1 MLEAPY
7 SHARIGRKH
16 VRKGEG
22 ERGRRGGR
30 GGPDLALWAAGAG
43 KEEEKHG
50 GVGEKRRKKKKK
62 EGGGIQ
68 STRPNQWEEKGITL
82 NLPSLPPKKEE
93 RDIWMGIPVL
103 LGFCWVGFLP
113 LEKGQQ

>member
-43 KEEEKHG
+43 KEEKKHG
-50 GVGEKRRKKKKK
+50 GVGKKRRK
-62 EGGGIQ
+62 EEEGRGGGYRVQGPI
-68 STRPNQWEEKGITL
+68 SGRKKA
-82 NLPSLPPKKEE
+82 LP
-93 RDIWMGIPVL
+93 
-103 LGFCWVGFLP
+103 
-113 LEKGQQ
+113 